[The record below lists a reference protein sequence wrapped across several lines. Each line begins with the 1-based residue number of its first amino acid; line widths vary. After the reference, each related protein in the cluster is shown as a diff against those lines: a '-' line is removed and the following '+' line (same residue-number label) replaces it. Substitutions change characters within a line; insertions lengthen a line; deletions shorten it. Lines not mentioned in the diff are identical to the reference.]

1 MHQPR
6 RHIRDQAASFSK
18 QQYRTPSTPPLHTSY
33 THRLT
38 IHYTNVD
45 LHVHVVSQPPTETAS
60 NYRSLAQYSRHKIS
74 TQAYH
79 FHFLNNF
86 ADMADITT
94 NSLPVPASA
103 VEGGKHQSGPREP
116 ARDPQNKRGNRQN
129 QSRQAR
135 QTTQTDG
142 TVSDS
147 VTNPVA
153 SPNAKRQF
161 KQRQSVASGA
171 QAWAHQGDMG
181 RGNAARAR
189 PVSLGGPM
197 LPMTPAKEQAYAGP
211 TFHASPAPSS
221 LPVPKFFSKSVP
233 NVAGPLQDCME
244 GEQTPEK
251 QASSPESDVVSP
263 VVPREVQQSPLDMFF
278 KAHKEEK
285 QRSFSNGTMLSPEMA
300 RRPMPSTEPR
310 NLFQRKNVFLH
321 ELDGNNEEMPS
332 PKSVP
337 ANERPAPAERAHSSP
352 SVRPLSGAEDEER
365 AAHTKSL
372 KDLLFNNAN
381 GVQAPQNTP
390 AQPQR
395 RVPSNVPNF
404 NAQSPFNRPASSSG
418 SSTPAYS
425 NQTNHYG
432 LHYGN
437 RNLSPLFNAARN
449 ETPTRP
455 SSLRQELPNSDPPAP
470 PSQGA
475 PQPRQMPQIDSN
487 SFARDFLNQQAQH
500 ARPTSLPQL
509 PFTPNAPHPP
519 GSVQRGVSGADGM
532 AFPAP
537 RANNAPRDLRS
548 MEDDIKRMLRLNVS
562 G

>member
-1 MHQPR
+1 
-6 RHIRDQAASFSK
+6 
-18 QQYRTPSTPPLHTSY
+18 
-33 THRLT
+33 
-38 IHYTNVD
+38 
-45 LHVHVVSQPPTETAS
+45 
-60 NYRSLAQYSRHKIS
+60 
-74 TQAYH
+74 
-79 FHFLNNF
+79 
-86 ADMADITT
+86 MADITT
-94 NSLPVPASA
+94 NAPPVPTSA
-103 VEGGKHQSGPREP
+103 VEGGKRPSGPREP
-116 ARDPQNKRGNRQN
+116 ARDPQNKRMGRQN
-129 QSRQAR
+129 QSRQAQ

-153 SPNAKRQF
+153 SPNAKRQL

-171 QAWAHQGDMG
+171 QAWPQQGDMG
-181 RGNAARAR
+181 RGNGARAR

-233 NVAGPLQDCME
+233 NVAGPLQDRME
-244 GEQTPEK
+244 GEKTPEK
-251 QASSPESDVVSP
+251 QASSPEADVVSP
-263 VVPREVQQSPLDMFF
+263 AMPREVQQSPLDMLF

-285 QRSFSNGTMLSPEMA
+285 QRSFSNEMAA

-310 NLFQRKNVFLH
+310 NLFQRCGKNVFLH
-321 ELDGNNEEMPS
+321 KLDGNNEEMPS
-332 PKSVP
+332 PKTVP
-337 ANERPAPAERAHSSP
+337 GNERPAPVERAHSSP
-352 SVRPLSGAEDEER
+352 SVRPLSGADNEQR

-372 KDLLFNNAN
+372 KDLLFNNVN

-395 RVPSNVPNF
+395 RLQPDVHSF
-404 NAQSPFNRPASSSG
+404 NAPSPFNRPASSSG
-418 SSTPAYS
+418 PSTPAYS

-432 LHYGN
+432 LQYGN
-437 RNLSPLFNAARN
+437 RNLSPMFNAARK

-455 SSLRQELPNSDPPAP
+455 SSLRQELPKSEPLAS
-470 PSQGA
+470 PSQGP
-475 PQPRQMPQIDSN
+475 PQPRQMPQSDSN

-500 ARPTSLPQL
+500 ARPTSLPHL
-509 PFTPNAPHPP
+509 PFSPNAPPS
-519 GSVQRGVSGADGM
+519 GSVQRGVSGGDGT
-532 AFPAP
+532 AFPSP
-537 RANNAPRDLRS
+537 RTNNGAQDLRS